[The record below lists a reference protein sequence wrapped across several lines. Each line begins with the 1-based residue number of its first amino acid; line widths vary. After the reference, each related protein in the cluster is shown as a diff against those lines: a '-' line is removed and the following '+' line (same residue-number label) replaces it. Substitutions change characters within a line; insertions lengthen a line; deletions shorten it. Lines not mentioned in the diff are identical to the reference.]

1 MAYTGWLACDCAI
14 ALLINSSARWK
25 IFAGRTITHMA
36 LHPNGVNHLAIST
49 KDMKA
54 QLKFFAEVL
63 GCPTKALY
71 WMHGVNGCYHG
82 FAELSESSYVAFVQ
96 HPDNAEEIQWGVT
109 HAGNGGEPVTR
120 GTMQHVAFNV
130 DDLDELLQLRDR
142 IRSHGIQV
150 LGPLD
155 HGFIQSMYFAG
166 PEGLSLEICVGS
178 NIDADAWIDP
188 EVSELCGIDAREIED
203 LKNPSQYVQPEQPLP
218 NPPFDPTKPHMNYP
232 PGVLEKI
239 MGVADDVVWEK
250 FSETTPPVRID

>member
-1 MAYTGWLACDCAI
+1 MAYTGWLACDCAV

-25 IFAGRTITHMA
+25 IFAGRTIAHMA

-71 WMHGVNGCYHG
+71 WMHGVKGCYHG

-232 PGVLEKI
+232 PGVLEKV
-239 MGVADDVVWEK
+239 MEVADDVVWEK
-250 FSETTPPVRID
+250 FSETTPPVRVD

>member
-1 MAYTGWLACDCAI
+1 
-14 ALLINSSARWK
+14 
-25 IFAGRTITHMA
+25 
-36 LHPNGVNHLAIST
+36 
-49 KDMKA
+49 
-54 QLKFFAEVL
+54 
-63 GCPTKALY
+63 
-71 WMHGVNGCYHG
+71 
-82 FAELSESSYVAFVQ
+82 
-96 HPDNAEEIQWGVT
+96 
-109 HAGNGGEPVTR
+109 
-120 GTMQHVAFNV
+120 MQHVAFNV

-232 PGVLEKI
+232 PGVLEKV
-239 MGVADDVVWEK
+239 MEVADDVVWEK
-250 FSETTPPVRID
+250 FSETTPPVRVD